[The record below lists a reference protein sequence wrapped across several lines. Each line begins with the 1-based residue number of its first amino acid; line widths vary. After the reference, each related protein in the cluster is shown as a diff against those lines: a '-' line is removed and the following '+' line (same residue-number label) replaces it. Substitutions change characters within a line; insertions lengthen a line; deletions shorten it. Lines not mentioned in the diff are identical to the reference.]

1 MIFLWSCIYPLTT
14 LGRRMR
20 KSKNS
25 SRKSVNNETD
35 SQTRSV
41 STLLERNS
49 AMNTASIVRY
59 TVLPGVLPTMAC
71 REAPARGEQ
80 ALGVQKG
87 REICLL
93 DVQKGPEQS
102 VKWTKNSFFCELLDN
117 NNSNGLEKGCS
128 VLNWICLRSIIFLR
142 MGYNFYSLT
151 LKRFRISV

>member
-1 MIFLWSCIYPLTT
+1 
-14 LGRRMR
+14 
-20 KSKNS
+20 
-25 SRKSVNNETD
+25 
-35 SQTRSV
+35 
-41 STLLERNS
+41 
-49 AMNTASIVRY
+49 MNTTSIVRY

-93 DVQKGPEQS
+93 DVQEGPEQS
-102 VKWTKNSFFCELLDN
+102 VKWTKNSFFFFCELLDN
-117 NNSNGLEKGCS
+117 NNSNGLEKKWS